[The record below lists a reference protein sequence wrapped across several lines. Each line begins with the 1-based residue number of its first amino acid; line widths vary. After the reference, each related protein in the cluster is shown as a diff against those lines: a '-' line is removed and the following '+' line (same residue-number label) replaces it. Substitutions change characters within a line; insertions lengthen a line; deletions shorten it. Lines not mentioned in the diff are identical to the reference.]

1 MRSPVFA
8 TSRPVAALAASAAAL
23 LALSACSD
31 SSSGSGVAVKASETE
46 CAPDSTELTAGINT
60 FEVENVGSKGTEIY
74 VLRPN
79 GSTIG
84 ERENIGPGTKVKLTV
99 ELPAGDYV
107 VRCRPGDIGDGIK
120 TSIKVTGSAKAVQ
133 ADARI
138 DAAVTAYRAYVAA
151 GSAESLKLTKE
162 LQAAIAAGDVAKA
175 TSLYA
180 ASRVGWESV
189 EPVAEAFG
197 DLDPEMDLREADLEA
212 GQKWTGWHVIEKGL
226 WVKKSTAGLS
236 EYADLLVADLED
248 LVSRV
253 PGAEMTGTSMAN
265 GAKELLDEVATGK
278 ITGEEEAFSHTDLV
292 DFQANVTGAKK
303 VYDLLKPVVADAQPD
318 LAKQLDTTFAAL
330 QQELDAVRTG
340 PGVTEFPSYDT
351 VDKPT
356 RDKLAAAVD
365 ALAEPLSHL
374 AAAVVTT
381 A

>member
-1 MRSPVFA
+1 VFA
-8 TSRPVAALAASAAAL
+8 TSRPAAALAVAAAAA

-31 SSSGSGVAVKASETE
+31 SSSGSGIAVKASDTE
-46 CAPDSTELTAGINT
+46 CTPDSTALTAGVNT
-60 FEVENVGSKGTEIY
+60 FEVNNVGSKGTELY

-99 ELPAGDYV
+99 ELPAGEYI

-120 TSIKVTGSAKAVQ
+120 TNIKVTGETKAVQ

-138 DAAVTAYRAYVAA
+138 AQAVTGYRTYVAA
-151 GSAESLKLTKE
+151 QSADSLKLAKD
-162 LQAAIAAGDVAKA
+162 LQASIKAGDVEKSK
-175 TSLYA
+175 TIYA
-180 ASRVGWESV
+180 SSRVGWESV

-212 GQKWTGWHVIEKGL
+212 GQTWTGWHVIEKGL
-226 WVKKSTAGLS
+226 WVKKSTAGLNVF
-236 EYADLLVADLED
+236 ADKLVANLVDLG
-248 LVSRV
+248 SRV
-253 PGAEMTGTSMAN
+253 PTAEINGTSMAN

-278 ITGEEEAFSHTDLV
+278 ITGEEEAFSHLDLV

-303 VYDLLKPVVADAQPD
+303 VFDLLKPVVAESQPD
-318 LAKQLDTTFAAL
+318 LATQLDTTFAAL
-330 QQELDAVRTG
+330 QKELDAVRTG

-351 VDKPT
+351 VDKAT

>member
-1 MRSPVFA
+1 VFA
-8 TSRPVAALAASAAAL
+8 TSRPAAAVAAAAI

-31 SSSGSGVAVKASETE
+31 SSSGSGIAVKASETE
-46 CAPDSTELTAGINT
+46 CTPESTELTAGINT
-60 FEVENVGSKGTEIY
+60 FEVDNVGSKGTEIY

-79 GSTIG
+79 GSTVG

-107 VRCRPGDIGDGIK
+107 VRCRPGDVGEGIK
-120 TSIKVTGSAKAVQ
+120 TSIKVTGEAKAVQ

-138 DAAVTAYRAYVAA
+138 NAAVTSYRAYVAA
-151 GSAESLKLTKE
+151 GAADSLKLTKE

-175 TSLYA
+175 KTLYG

-197 DLDPEMDLREADLEA
+197 DLDPEMDAREADLEE
-212 GQKWTGWHVIEKGL
+212 GQKWTGWHVIEKAL
-226 WVKKSTAGLS
+226 WVENSTKGLT
-236 EYADLLVADLED
+236 AITDKLVADLED
-248 LVSRV
+248 LGSRV
-253 PGAEMTGTSMAN
+253 PTADITGTSMAN

-278 ITGEEEAFSHTDLV
+278 ITGEEEAFSHTDLI

-303 VYDLLKPVVADAQPD
+303 VYDLLKPVVADSQPD
-318 LAKQLDTTFAAL
+318 LASQLDTTFAAL
-330 QQELDAVRTG
+330 QKELDAVRTG
-340 PGVTEFPSYDT
+340 PGVTDFPSYDT

-356 RDKLAAAVD
+356 RDKLSAAVN

-381 A
+381 S

>member
-1 MRSPVFA
+1 MFA
-8 TSRPVAALAASAAAL
+8 TSRPAAAVAVTAAAV

-31 SSSGSGVAVKASETE
+31 SSAGSGVTVKASETE
-46 CAPDSTELTAGINT
+46 CTPNNTALTSGITT
-60 FEVENVGSKGTEIY
+60 FEVDNVGSKGTEIY

-79 GSTIG
+79 GSTVG

-99 ELPAGDYV
+99 ELPAGEYV

-120 TSIKVTGSAKAVQ
+120 TSIKVTGSSKAVQ
-133 ADARI
+133 ADSRI
-138 DAAVTAYRAYVAA
+138 QAAVTAYRAYVAA
-151 GSAESLKLTKE
+151 GSADSLKLTKE

-175 TSLYA
+175 KSLYA

-197 DLDPEMDLREADLEA
+197 DLDPEMDMREADLEA

-226 WVKKSTAGLS
+226 WVKNSTAGLNA
-236 EYADLLVADLED
+236 YADRLVANLED
-248 LVSRV
+248 LISRV
-253 PGAEMTGTSMAN
+253 PSADISGTSMAN

-303 VYDLLKPVVADAQPD
+303 VYDLLKPVVAQSQPD
-318 LAKQLDTTFAAL
+318 LATQLDTTFAAL
-330 QQELDAVRTG
+330 QKELDAVRTG
-340 PGVTEFPSYDT
+340 PGVTEFPSYET
-351 VDKPT
+351 VEKPT
-356 RDKLAAAVD
+356 RDKLSAAVD

>member
-1 MRSPVFA
+1 MFA
-8 TSRPVAALAASAAAL
+8 TPRPATALAAVATAM

-31 SSSGSGVAVKASETE
+31 SSSGSAIAVKASETE
-46 CAPDSTELTAGINT
+46 CTPDNTSLNAGINT
-60 FEVENVGSKGTEIY
+60 FEVNNVGSKGTEIY

-99 ELPAGDYV
+99 ELTAGDYI

-120 TSIKVTGSAKAVQ
+120 TAIKVTGAAKAVQ
-133 ADARI
+133 ADGRI
-138 DAAVTAYRAYVAA
+138 AKAVTDYRAYVAA
-151 GSAESLKLTKE
+151 QSADSLKLAKE
-162 LQAAIAAGDVAKA
+162 LQAAIAAGDLAKA
-175 TSLYA
+175 KTIYA
-180 ASRVGWESV
+180 QSRVGWESV

-197 DLDPEMDLREADLEA
+197 DLDPEVDLREADLEA
-212 GQKWTGWHVIEKGL
+212 GQTWTGWHVIEKGL
-226 WVKKSTAGLS
+226 WVTKSTAGLNV
-236 EYADLLVADLED
+236 YADKLVANLED
-248 LVSRV
+248 LGTRV
-253 PGAEMTGTSMAN
+253 PTADITGSSMAN

-278 ITGEEEAFSHTDLV
+278 ITGEEEVFSHLDLI

-303 VYDLLKPVVADAQPD
+303 VFDLLKPVVSESQPD
-318 LAKQLDTTFAAL
+318 LATQLDTTFAAL
-330 QQELDAVRTG
+330 QKELDAVRTG

-351 VDKPT
+351 VDKAG

>member
-1 MRSPVFA
+1 VFVVP
-8 TSRPVAALAASAAAL
+8 RPAAALAAAATAV

-31 SSSGSGVAVKASETE
+31 SSSGSGVAVKASDTE
-46 CAPDSTELTAGINT
+46 CAPETTSLTAGVTT
-60 FEVENVGSKGTEIY
+60 FEVNNVGKKGTELY

-84 ERENIGPGTKVKLTV
+84 ERENIGPGTTVKLTV

-107 VRCRPGDIGDGIK
+107 VRCRPGDIGEGIK
-120 TSIKVTGSAKAVQ
+120 TNIKVSGETKAVQ

-138 DAAVTAYRAYVAA
+138 ATAVADYRTYVAA
-151 GSAESLKLTKE
+151 GAADSLKQAKL
-162 LQAAIAAGDVAKA
+162 LQAAIAAGDLEKSK
-175 TSLYA
+175 TIYA
-180 ASRVGWESV
+180 DSRVGWESV

-212 GQKWTGWHVIEKGL
+212 GQTWTGWHVIEKGL
-226 WVKKSTAGLS
+226 WAKKSTAGLAPF
-236 EYADLLVADLED
+236 ADKLVANLED

-253 PGAEMTGTSMAN
+253 PSADINGISMAN

-278 ITGEEEAFSHTDLV
+278 ITGEEETFSHLDLV

-303 VYDLLKPVVADAQPD
+303 VFDLLKPVVADSQPD
-318 LAKQLDTTFAAL
+318 LARQLDTTFAAL
-330 QQELDAVRTG
+330 QKELDAVRTG
-340 PGVTEFPSYDT
+340 PGATDFPSYDT
-351 VDKPT
+351 VDQAT

>member
-1 MRSPVFA
+1 MKA
-8 TSRPVAALAASAAAL
+8 T
-23 LALSACSD
+23 D
-31 SSSGSGVAVKASETE
+31 TE
-46 CAPDSTELTAGINT
+46 CTPDSTALTAGITT
-60 FEVENVGSKGTEIY
+60 FEVDNQGKKGTELYI
-74 VLRPN
+74 LRPN

-120 TSIKVTGSAKAVQ
+120 TNIKVSGEAKAVQ
-133 ADARI
+133 ADSRI
-138 DAAVTAYRAYVAA
+138 AAAVTGYRAYVAA
-151 GSAESLKLTKE
+151 QSADSLALGKE
-162 LQAAIAAGDVAKA
+162 LQAAIAAGDLEKSK
-175 TSLYA
+175 TIYA

-226 WVKKSTAGLS
+226 WVQKSTAGLTPF
-236 EYADLLVADLED
+236 ADGLVANLED
-248 LVSRV
+248 LGSRV
-253 PGAEMTGTSMAN
+253 PTAEINGTSMAN

-278 ITGEEEAFSHTDLV
+278 ITGEEEAFSHLDLV

-303 VYDLLKPVVADAQPD
+303 VYDLLKPVVAEAQPD

-330 QQELDAVRTG
+330 QTELDAVRTG

-356 RDKLAAAVD
+356 RDKLSAAV
-365 ALAEPLSHL
+365 AGLAEPLSHL

>member
-1 MRSPVFA
+1 VFA
-8 TSRPVAALAASAAAL
+8 TSRPAAAVAAAAI

-31 SSSGSGVAVKASETE
+31 SSSGSGIAVKASETE
-46 CAPDSTELTAGINT
+46 CTPESTELTAGINT
-60 FEVENVGSKGTEIY
+60 FEVDNVGSKGTEIY

-79 GSTIG
+79 GSTVG

-107 VRCRPGDIGDGIK
+107 VRCRPGDVGEGIK
-120 TSIKVTGSAKAVQ
+120 TSIKVTGEAKAVQ

-138 DAAVTAYRAYVAA
+138 NAAVTSYRAYVAA
-151 GSAESLKLTKE
+151 GAADSLKLTKE

-175 TSLYA
+175 KTLYG

-197 DLDPEMDLREADLEA
+197 DLDPEMDAREADLEE
-212 GQKWTGWHVIEKGL
+212 GQKWTGWHVIEKAL
-226 WVKKSTAGLS
+226 WVENSTEGLT
-236 EYADLLVADLED
+236 AITDKLVADLED
-248 LVSRV
+248 LGSRV
-253 PGAEMTGTSMAN
+253 PTADITGTSMAN

-278 ITGEEEAFSHTDLV
+278 ITGEEEAFSHTDLI

-303 VYDLLKPVVADAQPD
+303 VYDLLKPVVADSQPD
-318 LAKQLDTTFAAL
+318 LASQLDTTFAAL
-330 QQELDAVRTG
+330 QKELDAVRTG
-340 PGVTEFPSYDT
+340 PGVTDFPSYDT

-356 RDKLAAAVD
+356 RDKLSAAVN

-381 A
+381 S

>member
-1 MRSPVFA
+1 MRYSVFA
-8 TSRPVAALAASAAAL
+8 TSRPATALAVLAAATV
-23 LALSACSD
+23 ALSACSD
-31 SSSGSGVAVKASETE
+31 SESGSGITVKASDTE
-46 CAPDSTELTAGINT
+46 CSPETTALTAGINT
-60 FEVENVGSKGTEIY
+60 FEVDNVGSKGTELY

-99 ELPAGDYV
+99 ELTAGDYI

-120 TSIKVTGSAKAVQ
+120 TPIKVTGSAKAVQ
-133 ADARI
+133 ADTRL
-138 DAAVTAYRAYVAA
+138 DTAVTSYRSYVAA
-151 GSAESLKLTKE
+151 ESADSLKLAKQ
-162 LQAAIAAGDVAKA
+162 LQAAIKAGDLARAK
-175 TSLYA
+175 TVYA
-180 ASRVGWESV
+180 ASRVGWERV

-212 GQKWTGWHVIEKGL
+212 GQTWTGWHVIEKGL
-226 WVKKSTAGLS
+226 WAKKSTAGLNTF
-236 EYADLLVADLED
+236 ADKLVANLED
-248 LVSRV
+248 LGTRV
-253 PGAEMTGTSMAN
+253 PKADINGTSMAN

-278 ITGEEEAFSHTDLV
+278 ITGEEEAFSHLDLV

-303 VYDLLKPVVADAQPD
+303 VFDLLKPVVAESQPD

-330 QQELDAVRTG
+330 QKELDAVRTG
-340 PGVTEFPSYDT
+340 PGATEFPSYDT

>member
-1 MRSPVFA
+1 VFA
-8 TSRPVAALAASAAAL
+8 TPRPVAAFTVAAAAA

-31 SSSGSGVAVKASETE
+31 TSSGSEIAVKASDSE
-46 CAPDSTELTAGINT
+46 CAPDSTSLTAGVNT
-60 FEVENVGSKGTEIY
+60 FSVKNSGSKGTEIY

-84 ERENIGPGTKVKLTV
+84 ERENIGPGTTVKLTV

-120 TSIKVTGSAKAVQ
+120 TNIKVTGTTKAVQ

-138 DAAVTAYRAYVAA
+138 DKAITEYRAYVAA
-151 GSAESLKLTKE
+151 GSADSLKLAKE
-162 LQAAIAAGDVAKA
+162 MQASIAAGDVAKSK
-175 TSLYA
+175 TLYA
-180 ASRVGWESV
+180 QSRVGWESV

-226 WVKKSTAGLS
+226 WTKNSTAGLN
-236 EYADLLVADLED
+236 EYADKLVANLED
-248 LVSRV
+248 LISRV
-253 PGAEMTGTSMAN
+253 PSADINGTSMAN

-278 ITGEEEAFSHTDLV
+278 ITGEEETFSHLDLV

-303 VYDLLKPVVADAQPD
+303 VFELLKPVVAQSQPD
-318 LAKQLDTTFAAL
+318 LATQLDTTFAAL
-330 QQELDAVRTG
+330 QKELDAVRTG
-340 PGVTEFPSYDT
+340 PGATDFPSYDT
-351 VDKPT
+351 VDKAG

-374 AAAVVTT
+374 AAAVVTS